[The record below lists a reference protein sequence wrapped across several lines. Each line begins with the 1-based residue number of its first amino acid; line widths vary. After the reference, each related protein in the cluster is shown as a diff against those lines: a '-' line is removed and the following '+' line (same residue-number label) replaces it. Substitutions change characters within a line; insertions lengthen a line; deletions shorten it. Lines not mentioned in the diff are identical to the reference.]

1 MKVLDPRTLVAPDR
15 LARWGYMAFAIAT
28 LLLVRRAKDKTIARE
43 VTKPCFLRPCGFA
56 YSLARVCVCLDRT

>member
-28 LLLVRRAKDKTIARE
+28 LLLVRRARDKTIARE
-43 VTKPCFLRPCGFA
+43 VTAIAVFPPGGFA
-56 YSLARVCVCLDRT
+56 CSRTRV